1 MTMKPPNLSF
11 LIRENRSAHPS
22 IHPSQGS
29 ARDGAMSAY
38 FSLQM
43 PGFPHHLLSSA
54 VTCFIICVCVCFFS
68 VCLREVKVRASGSV
82 SRVGELILKLPYGSC
97 EWSDIKIHENLQPLQ
112 ALERCLSKNR

>member
-38 FSLQM
+38 FSL
-43 PGFPHHLLSSA
+43 PDAWFPTSPAFICSYLLYYYYYY
-54 VTCFIICVCVCFFS
+54 FS
-68 VCLREVKVRASGSV
+68 VCLTEVKVRASGSV